1 MSNNQGDETKRVI
14 VDFDGTICG
23 FAFPDT
29 GPLEPGVKEALQEIR
44 DMGYEIVIHSCRTGS
59 YWEGQLSMPN
69 RLEHFKIIFKFMVLH
84 DLPYDRILIDENY
97 DKPIATFYIDD
108 RGIGYHG
115 NWNDVVNEVRE
126 RTCLDQL

>member
-1 MSNNQGDETKRVI
+1 MDETKRVI

-44 DMGYEIVIHSCRTGS
+44 DMGYEIVIHSCSTSTHWRGVEDLKNS
-59 YWEGQLSMPN
+59 VS
-69 RLEHFKIIFKFMVLH
+69 HFKRIFKFMVLH
-84 DLPYDRILIDENY
+84 DLPFDRILADENY
-97 DKPIATFYIDD
+97 DKPIASFYIDD

-115 NWNDVVNEVRE
+115 NWNDVVNEIIE
-126 RTCLDQL
+126 RGD